1 MARLEI
7 NVGTNE
13 NDGTGDKLRDAM
25 VKINTNF
32 EEVYSLTAGETNIDF
47 SPNTISVI
55 DSNGDLTIE
64 PNGTGTLI
72 VTSGITI
79 NNGAQSDASAQ
90 LIMKDS
96 TDADMLVVD
105 PLLKSLSLNSTA
117 TGAGL
122 FVEGNASIT
131 GSNVTLSANVALGAS
146 GSNLITV
153 PGRIGSSIIPNTTG
167 VYDIG
172 SSLLKY
178 GVAYLTGV
186 EAANGNVTTLG
197 STTITT
203 ETINSTYANMG
214 NLTISGTLIDI
225 DADVLSVSATIS
237 SRALKGTVTREDL
250 SLVTVLAHPLNTL
263 YSYSP
268 TVGGLQVEL
277 PTASGHAGGVVFFRN
292 RSGSLTYTVT
302 DPDSSVVSAV
312 GTDTSIRV
320 ISDGVS
326 WFTV

>member
-1 MARLEI
+1 
-7 NVGTNE
+7 
-13 NDGTGDKLRDAM
+13 M

-47 SPNTISVI
+47 SPNTISVT

-79 NNGAQSDASAQ
+79 NNGAQSDASAK

-96 TDADMLVVD
+96 TDAEMLVAD
-105 PLLKSLSLNSTA
+105 PLLKSLSINTTA
-117 TGAGL
+117 TSDGL

-131 GSNVTLSANVALGAS
+131 GSNVSLLANVSLGNS
-146 GSNLITV
+146 SSNVITV
-153 PGRIGSSIIPNTTG
+153 TGRIGSSVIPVTTG

-172 SSLLKY
+172 STLLKY
-178 GVAYLTGV
+178 GIAYLTGV
-186 EAANGNVTTLG
+186 EAATGNVTTLG
-197 STTITT
+197 STTITA
-203 ETINSTYANMG
+203 ETVNSTYANMG
-214 NLTISGTLIDI
+214 NLTISGTLIDL
-225 DADVLSVSATIS
+225 DADVLSVAATVSA
-237 SRALKGTVTREDL
+237 RATKGTVTRENL
-250 SLVTVLAHPLNTL
+250 SAVTTLSHPLNTL

-277 PTASGHAGGVVFFRN
+277 PSASGHAGGVVYFRN
-292 RSGSLTYTVT
+292 RSGSLTYTIT
-302 DPDSSVVSAV
+302 DPDSTVVSAV
-312 GTDTSIRV
+312 GTNTSIRV